1 MLSFV
6 AYQFMQLSFTSI
18 FIDKIIFNYLAK
30 TNRIVDMENNPN
42 QPIGKALSSFII
54 SIIAVSFSSTMF
66 FSIPGV
72 VLGIIS
78 LALSNNSNN
87 VTIRPY
93 YTFRRIAKPMSIASI
108 AVGATMSIIFIVLLF
123 VFISRGGNK

>member
-30 TNRIVDMENNPN
+30 TNRIVVMENNPN

-54 SIIAVSFSSTMF
+54 SIIAVSFSSTMI

-87 VTIRPY
+87 VTVRPY